1 MSAAVT
7 ADRRKRATLAHRAEY
22 AALRGTIGALG
33 ALPWDTAVNA
43 GARLGL
49 LGYSPVRIRRDV
61 VTSQVAFAFPDLPRA
76 EVERISREAY
86 ASLGRTTVET
96 ALLPGLSRQQVLDLV
111 PETHNFECV
120 EAALAEGRGAI
131 LVTGHLGNWE
141 LGGAYIAARG
151 LPIESIVRRQGNPL
165 FDRYINETRES
176 LGNRIIYDADA
187 VRRVPRALRE
197 NRVIA
202 ILADQGVRGLASTF
216 VPFFGRM
223 AKTPRGPAVFA
234 LRLGTPV
241 IFGAALRRPD
251 GRFSIGFE
259 PVPIEPTGDR
269 EADVDRIVAAYTST
283 LERWVR
289 KYPEQYFWH
298 HRRWK
303 RQPPPSE
310 SAQEG
315 AGAAAS
321 HGGPDALTKSTGDVS
336 AVADTSPSHGGS
348 DA

>member
-151 LPIESIVRRQGNPL
+151 LPIESIVRR
-165 FDRYINETRES
+165 
-176 LGNRIIYDADA
+176 
-187 VRRVPRALRE
+187 
-197 NRVIA
+197 
-202 ILADQGVRGLASTF
+202 
-216 VPFFGRM
+216 
-223 AKTPRGPAVFA
+223 
-234 LRLGTPV
+234 
-241 IFGAALRRPD
+241 
-251 GRFSIGFE
+251 
-259 PVPIEPTGDR
+259 
-269 EADVDRIVAAYTST
+269 
-283 LERWVR
+283 
-289 KYPEQYFWH
+289 
-298 HRRWK
+298 
-303 RQPPPSE
+303 
-310 SAQEG
+310 
-315 AGAAAS
+315 
-321 HGGPDALTKSTGDVS
+321 
-336 AVADTSPSHGGS
+336 
-348 DA
+348 